1 MEGFVIELEG
11 AVYTCKKC
19 HTHLALPSDI
29 ISKNGLTNMS
39 SLNSSIHFWLKNG
52 GGMKRS
58 FVSFVT
64 DQILLGYEAELHGPE
79 GSDDEMGRMFEIEL
93 EGPFYTCIKCHTHL
107 GLPND
112 IISKEIDQFGR
123 YEYEFTRLF
132 NTFLGERPFNSAV
145 KDIFCVGCSNIIGI
159 YGVTGGS
166 YWVLR
171 NELHGPEGSDDECV
185 NSFMIRSH
193 IHEKSERHGL
203 VEGRSWYQQDRKLN
217 RDQRPSENHPPQR
230 NRDTYGK
237 HLSHRDNHSRRFQP
251 YGSSRYS
258 RGAGGTNSRSTNYRE
273 VYRPL
278 QPPINQAPPPPAL
291 PVRDRLSPR
300 DTGRIDSIREESS
313 SCKRTTPTSAK
324 GTPLNESKLDQ
335 TTEALNAARE
345 ELRVT
350 MTQYISCTDPAESA
364 ARRERVRQ
372 AEQNGII
379 EDSVSQMARAALA
392 RHQSPKTCLN
402 SPDRTPALHR
412 LGSLNPQ
419 AQETENILTE
429 SPKRTPA
436 LLRLGQA
443 SPPNQLPNP
452 PTESAPVRRKPG
464 RPPGTRKGAS
474 SPKSL
479 VGYNSRKRKVQQ
491 TKPPTCKRKLS
502 VKTGNVLEAGPS
514 RRKNGDSQK
523 KGSLIAKE
531 ENETD

>member
-1 MEGFVIELEG
+1 
-11 AVYTCKKC
+11 
-19 HTHLALPSDI
+19 
-29 ISKNGLTNMS
+29 
-39 SLNSSIHFWLKNG
+39 
-52 GGMKRS
+52 
-58 FVSFVT
+58 
-64 DQILLGYEAELHGPE
+64 
-79 GSDDEMGRMFEIEL
+79 MGRMFEIEL

-112 IISKEIDQFGR
+112 IISKEIDQ
-123 YEYEFTRLF
+123 
-132 NTFLGERPFNSAV
+132 
-145 KDIFCVGCSNIIGI
+145 
-159 YGVTGGS
+159 VTGGS

-392 RHQSPKTCLN
+392 RHQSPETCLN

-479 VGYNSRKRKVQQ
+479 VGSNSRKRKVQQ

-523 KGSLIAKE
+523 KGRQRSTPSNSDNQPICNMIPATTKRKKADFR
-531 ENETD
+531 NPSTPVP